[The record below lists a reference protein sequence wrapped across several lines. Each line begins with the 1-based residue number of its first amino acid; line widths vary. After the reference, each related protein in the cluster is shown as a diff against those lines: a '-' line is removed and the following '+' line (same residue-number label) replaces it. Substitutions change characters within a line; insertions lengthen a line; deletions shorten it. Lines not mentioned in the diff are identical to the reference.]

1 MTRYE
6 KRERWKRLRR
16 AQIVSRTLG
25 AIVVVICVIACFTY
39 LVSGKEYTEAEQR
52 EILTEDEPLVRGTP
66 TEEEPVYVEPHET
79 DVVGTPKSKVDVD
92 TLLMKLS
99 AKGIVSSDTP
109 ELDIADDNF
118 ETVVE
123 VVEAEA
129 GNQCEE
135 GQRLVVDTI
144 GNEFGWDI
152 AKVKITHNR
161 YNSYPDGCARW
172 RSSITEE
179 LRQLVADEWLR
190 EDKADGG
197 AGVYFFGTGHYS
209 QYGTPWKKVGDHYF
223 SLR

>member
-1 MTRYE
+1 MKTQWELEEEE
-6 KRERWKRLRR
+6 KRDRERRIISVLLIIAFMIVAIISMIMATSTVSEGVSPDDAYALEQAQEPMIR
-16 AQIVSRTLG
+16 AVSHKVEIDPIYVAYMEKL
-25 AIVVVICVIACFTY
+25 
-39 LVSGKEYTEAEQR
+39 KEQETAEP
-52 EILTEDEPLVRGTP
+52 EVPEWEV
-66 TEEEPVYVEPHET
+66 
-79 DVVGTPKSKVDVD
+79 
-92 TLLMKLS
+92 
-99 AKGIVSSDTP
+99 SDTP

-123 VVEAEA
+123 VVEAES

-161 YNSYPDGCARW
+161 YNSYPDGCAKW

-197 AGVYFFGTGHYS
+197 AGVYFFRTGHYS